1 MDLVKKPSDCID
13 IEDIRLHIDEIDQ
26 KIIDLFALRSEY
38 VHEIVKFK
46 TDEESIIAQKRKDL
60 VIRLRGEWAEKAGLN
75 RQTFEKIYLS
85 LLNQNI
91 CEELILLEKTK
102 K

>member
-13 IEDIRLHIDEIDQ
+13 IEDVRLQIDAIDK
-26 KIIDLFALRSEY
+26 KIIELFSLRSEY

-46 TDEESIIAQKRKDL
+46 TDEESVIAQNRKDL
-60 VIRLRGEWAEKAGLN
+60 VVRLRGEWAEKAGLN

>member
-13 IEDIRLHIDEIDQ
+13 IEDVRLQIDEIDQ
-26 KIIDLFALRSEY
+26 KIIELFSLRSEY

-46 TDEESIIAQKRKDL
+46 TDEESVIAQNRKDL

>member
-1 MDLVKKPSDCID
+1 MDLVKKPSDCND
-13 IEDIRLHIDEIDQ
+13 IEEVRLQIDVIDQ
-26 KIIDLFALRSEY
+26 KIIELFSLRSEY

-46 TDEESIIAQKRKDL
+46 TDEESVIAQNRKDL

>member
-1 MDLVKKPSDCID
+1 MDLVKKPSDCIN
-13 IEDIRLHIDEIDQ
+13 IEDVRIQIDEIDQ
-26 KIIDLFALRSEY
+26 RIIKLFALRSEY

-46 TDEESIIAQKRKDL
+46 TDEESVIAKKRKDL

-75 RQTFEKIYLS
+75 RHTFEMIYLS

-102 K
+102 